1 MDMKIEET
9 RREIVSLKIDNL
21 FRARM
26 CLLANCR
33 NFSFCRD
40 NLEAIANSIGKN
52 QTRIGEDHSSLT
64 LNVECSAFNH

>member
-1 MDMKIEET
+1 MKIDET
-9 RREIVSLKIDNL
+9 GREIVSVKIDNL

-26 CLLANCR
+26 CLLANCG

-40 NLEAIANSIGKN
+40 NLEAIANSVGKN

-64 LNVECSAFNH
+64 LSFECSTFNH